1 LKIARISSYAGYFT
15 AISFLLFLIVSLVI
29 PPNLTIAQTKGQFP
43 ESIIAS
49 SSTDTTPHLLE
60 LKGTQQG
67 GVETR
72 ISDFSLDTTNAIGA
86 QANSQLLVLVT
97 DSALRVSE
105 AKARTASNQ
114 VFNLPPIASQQASA
128 FSLANLP
135 GGVYTLDVITQKDD
149 SKAAYGGVLS
159 IGNQPA
165 TVIEETTKRV
175 TNDYGD
181 LILIFLPPEECP
193 AGTTGIPPDCEPISC
208 DIENPPPECEEPIVC
223 SDGSTVPPGEECPPD
238 PCDVPNPPPEC
249 EEPPPDD
256 DPCDVPNPPPECEEP
271 PPDDDPPDDDP
282 PDDDP
287 PDGGGGND
295 DDNGDDGSNGD
306 GDGDQFFGGDS
317 NFN

>member
-1 LKIARISSYAGYFT
+1 LKIARISSSTRYFIV
-15 AISFLLFLIVSLVI
+15 ISFLILLLLISYNPL
-29 PPNLTIAQTKGQFP
+29 NLTFAQNEGQFP

-67 GVETR
+67 GIETR
-72 ISDFSLDTTNAIGA
+72 TNDFSLDTTNAIGA

-181 LILIFLPPEECP
+181 LILIFLPPDDPCNVP
-193 AGTTGIPPDCEPISC
+193 
-208 DIENPPPECEEPIVC
+208 NPPPECV
-223 SDGSTVPPGEECPPD
+223 DPPPPD

-249 EEPPPDD
+249 
-256 DPCDVPNPPPECEEP
+256 VEP

-287 PDGGGGND
+287 PDDDPPDDGGGND
-295 DDNGDDGSNGD
+295 DDNGDDGSNSD